1 MTTLTTLMNWTEA
14 DAALERANSI
24 ILVTH
29 VSPDGDAIGSLLGLM
44 HALRE
49 RGKSA
54 EVAVDG
60 GVPDNLRFLPG
71 CEAVMPK
78 LTVGS
83 WDLMISLDASDE
95 ERTGLVGAYAR
106 AHSGLVINLD
116 HHPTNT
122 LFGDVHLIDPLAVA
136 AAEIVLRWLERS
148 GQQPSQASAH
158 ALLTGL
164 VTDTLGFRTANV
176 KPETL
181 GQAQRLMEAGA
192 PLAEIVAQTLVDKP
206 YSSLLVWKAAL
217 PSLAFEDGIISAVVA
232 RDNLREAGL
241 RDTTDGGLISTL
253 SAVTEAAIAVVFKE
267 LEDGRVE
274 ISMRSKPGYD
284 VSGVALA
291 LGGGGHKQAA
301 GATVD
306 GPLLEARERVLALL
320 RTAHEQ
326 ANLSA

>member
-1 MTTLTTLMNWTEA
+1 MTTLMNWTEA
-14 DAALERANSI
+14 NAALERANSI

-49 RGKSA
+49 RGKSV

-71 CEAVMPK
+71 HEAVMPK

-122 LFGDVHLIDPLAVA
+122 LFGDLHLVDPLAVA
-136 AAEIVLRWLERS
+136 AAEIVLRWLEQ
-148 GQQPSQASAH
+148 GGHLPSQASAA

-206 YSSLLVWKAAL
+206 FSSLLVWKSAL
-217 PSLAFEDGIISAVVA
+217 PSLTLENGIVSAMVA
-232 RDNLREAGL
+232 RENLREAGL

-253 SAVTEAAIAVVFKE
+253 SAVSEAQIAVVFKE

-274 ISMRSKPGYD
+274 ISIRSKPGCD
-284 VSGVALA
+284 ISAVALA

-306 GPLLEARERVLALL
+306 GPLIEARARVLEML
-320 RTAHEQ
+320 RAACTPVVVSE
-326 ANLSA
+326 

>member
-1 MTTLTTLMNWTEA
+1 MTTLMNWTEA
-14 DAALERANSI
+14 NAALERANSI

-49 RGKSA
+49 RGKSV

-71 CEAVMPK
+71 YEAVMPK

-106 AHSGLVINLD
+106 AHSGLVVNLD

-122 LFGDVHLIDPLAVA
+122 LFGDLHLVDPLAVA
-136 AAEIVLRWLERS
+136 AAEIVLRWLEQDGHS
-148 GQQPSQASAH
+148 PSQVSAA

-206 YSSLLVWKAAL
+206 FSSLLVWKSAL
-217 PSLAFEDGIISAVVA
+217 PSLTLENGIVSAMVA
-232 RDNLREAGL
+232 RENLREAGL

-253 SAVTEAAIAVVFKE
+253 SAVSEAQIAVVFKE

-274 ISMRSKPGYD
+274 ISIRSKPGCD
-284 VSGVALA
+284 ISAVALA

-306 GPLLEARERVLALL
+306 GPLIEARARVLEML
-320 RTAHEQ
+320 RVACTPVVVSE
-326 ANLSA
+326 